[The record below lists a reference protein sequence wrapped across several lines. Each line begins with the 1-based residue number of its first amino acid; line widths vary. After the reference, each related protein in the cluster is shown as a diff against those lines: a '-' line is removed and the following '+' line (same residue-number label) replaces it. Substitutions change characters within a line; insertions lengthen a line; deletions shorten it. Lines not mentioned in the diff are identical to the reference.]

1 MDFPGR
7 EAVRNPVVAIAVAA
21 ILFGLA
27 TPVLKLLLSAITPV
41 MLVALLSLGSGG
53 GVLCWLA
60 ACRLANRSVPFRLKL
75 PALHGKDLYWLAI
88 TTVVGGMAAP
98 LVQSASLAMTPAAVA
113 ALLLNF
119 EIVWTILIALLMF
132 NEPVDRKTGIA
143 LALVVAGSILLSW
156 NGDSAIGF
164 SAGAAGIVL
173 SCLLWGIDNNAMARI
188 SALPSSSVVVIKGL
202 CGGGLACVLVVLL
215 HEPFPGWV
223 PVVLA
228 VATGF
233 LSFGGGLVLFIYAL
247 RTMGAARAGA
257 VYAAA
262 PFIGCIASLLIF
274 AESPGNLFWVALPLF
289 LAGALIIV
297 YEQWT
302 GRDRSP

>member
-1 MDFPGR
+1 M
-7 EAVRNPVVAIAVAA
+7 AA

-60 ACRLANRSVPFRLKL
+60 AGRARGRSSPSRPLL
-75 PALHGKDLYWLAI
+75 PSLHGKDLYWLVI

-98 LVQSASLAMTPAAVA
+98 LVQSVSLSVTPAAVA

-119 EIVWTILIALLMF
+119 EIVWTILIALAMF
-132 NEPVDRKTGIA
+132 HEPVDRRAGFA
-143 LALVVAGSILLSW
+143 LALVIAGSILLSW
-156 NGDSAIGF
+156 NGEGAAGF

-173 SCLLWGIDNNAMARI
+173 SCLLWGVDNNAMARI
-188 SALPSSSVVVIKGL
+188 AVLPSSSVVVIKGL
-202 CGGGLACVLVVLL
+202 CGGGLAFMLVLLL

-223 PVVLA
+223 PAVLA
-228 VATGF
+228 LATGF
-233 LSFGGGLVLFIYAL
+233 LSFGGGLVLFVYAL

-274 AESPGNLFWVALPLF
+274 ADTPGTLFWAALSLF

-297 YEQWT
+297 HEQWT
-302 GRDRSP
+302 RQK